1 MLQQIQGQGQRQR
14 ITVSVQSENPT
25 VSFQS
30 TANQNSVVGVSD
42 WIKLLDLVMNKKKE
56 CIDHIREKKKKKAPI
71 TQKEYF
77 AISTILPLTT
87 PFNWRLSS

>member
-56 CIDHIREKKKKKAPI
+56 CTDHIREKKKKAAI

-77 AISTILPLTT
+77 AISNILPLTT